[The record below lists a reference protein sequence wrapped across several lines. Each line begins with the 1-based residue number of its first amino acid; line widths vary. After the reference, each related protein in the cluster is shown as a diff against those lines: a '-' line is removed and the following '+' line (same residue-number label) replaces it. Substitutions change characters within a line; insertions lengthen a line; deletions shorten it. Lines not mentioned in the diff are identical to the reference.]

1 FLLTLVGTIATPTL
15 CTIVGLVFLRKRPL
29 ELMRLFY
36 GVEAP
41 LFLLCLLRLFVLR
54 ELTPASNLI
63 LSTVFVCTIAFFSEV
78 VWGYS
83 RSKVSLAWLQ
93 AIAHSLMLLVG
104 LYEGLLLLFYAVPAA
119 VVSLVGFFSFEWL
132 KGLWSMV
139 SQSPGIF
146 FSWLPLTLLFFGL
159 SCTLFLGMPSAL
171 TALYVH
177 SAQRIYRAFSY
188 QHGRKRALQVGLATI
203 SAWLVLFVSFY
214 QQPQV
219 EAFAL
224 LNKPAQTIEIRSKLV
239 ARSPAI
245 RQGLVN
251 AYLYPYRYLG
261 TVKESN
267 QIATIY
273 RDVFSLPTSF
283 NTTLQNTFNLLISPF
298 LYRGSDSDSNKA
310 EKLYAQFFDT
320 SIQKGEKEAVQH
332 ALKSTAIVDDAKA
345 GVLNINQKKVW
356 LKEQKVSVT
365 ERGNWADVELYEVY
379 ENQTFDVEEIFYSFS
394 LPESAVIT
402 GIWLGDTD
410 NLQRRFPFQITTRGA
425 AQKVYNS
432 QVRRERPVDPAL
444 LEQVGPRQYRL
455 RAFPVPPKRRSW
467 EINNGSDRPTQ
478 MHLWLTYKVL
488 QQDGKWQLPKLL
500 EKRNIFW
507 TQKTQRF
514 RNGKKINLAKENWL
528 EASLTSKQQQ
538 TQLQQVSL
546 SEGYRVTAK
555 PLEDRVLPKNK
566 KLAIVVDSSRS
577 METDRNELAS
587 SLNWLQKNVVSTND
601 LDIYLTASTGMQ
613 SQRFDELSQFNL
625 DCQVFYGTLQIPE
638 MLKQFASLQGD
649 RQYDAILVV
658 TDEGSYELAD
668 DKKDFPPIDA
678 PLWLVHLGSLSPA
691 YADTVLS
698 AIDDS
703 DGGVA
708 TEVSEVLQRMATK
721 SAFGDSIVN

>member
-1 FLLTLVGTIATPTL
+1 V
-15 CTIVGLVFLRKRPL
+15 KQ
-29 ELMRLFY
+29 
-36 GVEAP
+36 
-41 LFLLCLLRLFVLR
+41 
-54 ELTPASNLI
+54 SN
-63 LSTVFVCTIAFFSEV
+63 
-78 VWGYS
+78 
-83 RSKVSLAWLQ
+83 R
-93 AIAHSLMLLVG
+93 
-104 LYEGLLLLFYAVPAA
+104 
-119 VVSLVGFFSFEWL
+119 
-132 KGLWSMV
+132 
-139 SQSPGIF
+139 
-146 FSWLPLTLLFFGL
+146 
-159 SCTLFLGMPSAL
+159 
-171 TALYVH
+171 
-177 SAQRIYRAFSY
+177 
-188 QHGRKRALQVGLATI
+188 
-203 SAWLVLFVSFY
+203 
-214 QQPQV
+214 
-219 EAFAL
+219 
-224 LNKPAQTIEIRSKLV
+224 
-239 ARSPAI
+239 
-245 RQGLVN
+245 
-251 AYLYPYRYLG
+251 
-261 TVKESN
+261 
-267 QIATIY
+267 IATIY
-273 RDVFSLPTSF
+273 RNIFSLPKSF

-320 SIQKGEKEAVQH
+320 PIQKGEKEAVQH

-365 ERGNWADVELYEVY
+365 EHGNWADVELYEVY

-410 NLQRRFPFQITTRGA
+410 NLQRRFPFQIATRGA

-455 RAFPVPPKRRSW
+455 RAFPVPSKRRSW
-467 EINNGSDRPTQ
+467 EKNNGSDRPTQ

-507 TQKTQRF
+507 TKKTQRF
-514 RNGKKINLAKENWL
+514 RNGEKINLAKEDWL
-528 EASLTSKQQQ
+528 EASLTSKPQQ

-546 SEGYRVTAK
+546 SEGYRITAK
-555 PLEDRVLPKNK
+555 PLGDRDRVLPKNK
-566 KLAIVVDSSRS
+566 HLAIVLDSSRS
-577 METDRNELAS
+577 MNTHRNELAN

-625 DCQVFYGTLQIPE
+625 DRQVFYGTLQIPE
-638 MLKQFASLQGD
+638 MLRQFASLKGD
-649 RQYDAILVV
+649 RQYDAILLV

-668 DKKDFPPIDA
+668 NKKDFPQIEA

-703 DGGVA
+703 NGGVA
-708 TEVSEVLQRMATK
+708 TEVSEMLQRMATM
-721 SAFGDSIVN
+721 SALGDSIVNVVDAYAWSIDKETTIDSISNSGFEPMAARLLVRNLSKQFREEDLTQLDSIHAIAKNYKIVTPFSSAIVLVNDEQREMLKKAEAEADRFDRKVENGKENLIKPNNPLNAAKIPEPSAIVGVVAIALLFFIDRKRVKV